1 MALHA
6 PIPARAHTFPP
17 SPSASQDLSSQQS
30 EGVPPG
36 IFQEPCCNSER
47 SKSGVLERRGYGP
60 MGRCLP
66 VEPGL
71 VWVQTGFGYQNYF
84 FSRSYK
90 VVIHTS

>member
-1 MALHA
+1 MAL
-6 PIPARAHTFPP
+6 PP
-17 SPSASQDLSSQQS
+17 FRQEPTIFLHRHLLLSSQQS